1 MCCALITVQIHEAA
15 ARYYVR
21 EDCGR
26 GQCSYAAVAA
36 HYVKAELSHSK
47 VVEFAAKA
55 AAQSLVAHAYDEVST
70 HCNTPVSIYMRIR
83 AFTVLQYA

>member
-1 MCCALITVQIHEAA
+1 
-15 ARYYVR
+15 VR

-55 AAQSLVAHAYDEVST
+55 AAQSLVAHSYDEVSCY
-70 HCNTPVSIYMRIR
+70 CNIIVSLSMQLSVH
-83 AFTVLQYA
+83 FV

>member
-1 MCCALITVQIHEAA
+1 VVCTAEQIHEAA

-36 HYVKAELSHSK
+36 HCVKAELSHSK

-55 AAQSLVAHAYDEVST
+55 AAQSLVAHSYDEVSK
-70 HCNTPVSIYMRIR
+70 HCNTLASTFI
-83 AFTVLQYA
+83 